1 LPLPY
6 YSRDKVFRSVRLQL
20 VLSYLLVG
28 LVAALAVGLV
38 TLLIARSHFRQQEI
52 DFLTRNAD
60 AIARDVRPIL
70 EETKSQPQE
79 IARSKLWASAL
90 DAEQQLELAAQYYSF
105 LGQERVTIFDGHGN
119 LLADSG
125 QVSAQLV
132 QLSPSLLET
141 VNTLTV
147 IASREGNV
155 TPIQSQHL
163 FRIQPGPPGGG
174 FLLSDLA
181 GGDTRNDSADSDS
194 DLPSETEAL
203 SDLVVRVPVLAR
215 DGAETGYIQLSEGPA
230 YGRPIL
236 RGIENALFAGV
247 GAAVA
252 LAIAAG
258 LLSARYVTRPLAAL
272 GAAAEQMAAGEL
284 SARAPNRRRDE
295 FGQLARQFNQ
305 MAEQLETT
313 VAQLAADREA
323 LRRFIADASHEL
335 RTPLTALKAFGQI
348 WTSSPRMRD
357 QPEAAMWRASSE
369 QIDRLD
375 ALTQGLLDLSRL
387 DADLPEGE
395 FVPDDVR
402 PLLERSRLAFEP
414 LMAKKGLAFEVML
427 PDAPVVVRHDA
438 TFLQRAVDNLLGN
451 ALKFAP
457 AGGRVQV
464 GLDVDG
470 EWVRIR
476 VRDSGPGI
484 SEDELP
490 YIFERFYR
498 GRGSAGTEGSGLG
511 LAIVKAVAETHGGH
525 VTVECTDGCCF
536 TVYLPAGA

>member
-6 YSRDKVFRSVRLQL
+6 FERDKVFRSVRLQL

-70 EETKSQPQE
+70 EETNSQSGE
-79 IARSKLWASAL
+79 MARSKLWSSVL
-90 DAEQQLELAAQYYSF
+90 DAEHQLELAAQYYSF
-105 LGQERVTIFDGHGN
+105 LGQERVTIFDGRGN
-119 LLADSG
+119 LVADSG
-125 QVSAQLV
+125 QVSTQLV
-132 QLSPSLLET
+132 QLSPSLREA
-141 VNTLTV
+141 VDYITV
-147 IASREGNV
+147 ITSREGNL
-155 TPIQSQHL
+155 TPVQTLHL
-163 FRIQPGPPGGG
+163 FRVQPGRPGGG

-181 GGDTRNDSADSDS
+181 GGDEGSDS
-194 DLPSETEAL
+194 PDRDSELTSEAEAL

-215 DGAETGYIQLSEGPA
+215 DGAEIGHIQLSEGPA

-236 RGIENALFAGV
+236 RGIESALFGGM

-272 GAAAEQMAAGEL
+272 GAAAERMAAGEL
-284 SARAPNRRRDE
+284 SARAPNQRRDE
-295 FGQLARQFNQ
+295 FGRLAQQFNQ
-305 MAEQLETT
+305 MAEKLETT
-313 VAQLAADREA
+313 VGQLAADREA

-335 RTPLTALKAFGQI
+335 RTPLTALKTFGQI
-348 WTSSPRMRD
+348 WTSRSRMRD
-357 QPEAAMWRASSE
+357 EPEAAMWRASSE
-369 QIDRLD
+369 QIERLD

-395 FVPDDVR
+395 FVPEDVR
-402 PLLERSRLAFEP
+402 PLLERSRLAFKP
-414 LMAKKGLAFEVML
+414 LMAEKGLAFEVVL

-438 TFLQRAVDNLLGN
+438 TFLQRAVDNLISN

-457 AGGRVQV
+457 AGGRV
-464 GLDVDG
+464 DVELEADG
-470 EWVRIR
+470 AWVRVR

-484 SEDELP
+484 PEDELS

-498 GRGSAGTEGSGLG
+498 GRSSAGTEGSGLG

-525 VTVECTDGCCF
+525 VSVQCTDGCCF
-536 TVYLPAGA
+536 TLNLPADS

>member
-1 LPLPY
+1 
-6 YSRDKVFRSVRLQL
+6 VFRSVRLQL

-70 EETKSQPQE
+70 EETDSRLGE
-79 IARSKLWASAL
+79 TARSNLWASAL
-90 DAEQQLELAAQYYSF
+90 GAERQLKLAAQYYSF
-105 LGQERVTIFDGHGN
+105 LGQERVTILNGDGD
-119 LLADSG
+119 LVADSG

-132 QLSPSLLET
+132 QLSPSLRET
-141 VNTLTV
+141 VDSLTV
-147 IASREGNV
+147 ITSREGNL
-155 TPIQSQHL
+155 TPIQSLHL
-163 FRIQPGPPGGG
+163 FRVQPGRPGGG

-181 GGDTRNDSADSDS
+181 GGDSGSGGRDEDSGLAGEGED
-194 DLPSETEAL
+194 L

-215 DGAETGYIQLSEGPA
+215 DGSEIGYIQLSEGPA

-236 RGIENALFAGV
+236 RGIENALFGGV
-247 GAAVA
+247 GAAVV

-295 FGQLARQFNQ
+295 FGRLAQQFNQ

-335 RTPLTALKAFGQI
+335 RTPLTALKTFGQI

-387 DADLPEGE
+387 DADLPDGE
-395 FVPDDVR
+395 FVPEDVR
-402 PLLERSRLAFEP
+402 PLLERSRLAFGP
-414 LMAKKGLAFEVML
+414 LMARKGLAFEVVL
-427 PDAPVVVRHDA
+427 PDEPVVARHDA
-438 TFLQRAVDNLLGN
+438 AFLQRAVDNLLSN

-457 AGGRVQV
+457 AGGRVEV
-464 GLDVDG
+464 GLEAEGD
-470 EWVRIR
+470 WVRIR

-484 SEDELP
+484 PEEELP

-498 GRGSAGTEGSGLG
+498 GRSSAGTEGSGLG
-511 LAIVKAVAETHGGH
+511 LAIVKAVAETHQGK
-525 VTVECTDGCCF
+525 VTVECNDGCCF
-536 TVYLPAGA
+536 TLHLPAGT